1 MRKFCFIILSV
12 TLAGLVFSEEKPLP
26 IWAYANVWPRHNM
39 LRQQLIE
46 AIRRGDIPAMETT
59 CRSALEFMPGD
70 STWHYNL
77 ACALAYREQAG
88 QALAELE
95 KAILFG
101 FRDAAAIEKDQ
112 DFSRINTLPRF
123 KELVQKARDLADK
136 PVPGRPVPAPCY
148 AATGGTATL
157 SETNVVF
164 NFDTGVY
171 DALLQLAPPKASLA
185 EKAATY
191 SASQPNAR
199 EKSILTSWLVDGS
212 AAGNIG
218 DIYINRDLGHS
229 MLATGDFPLLT
240 TLRLTAD
247 AKPFR
252 VDVNH
257 PNLFVGNAAVFGNIS
272 RGYTT
277 GPFWRSMARAS
288 FTEPGG
294 LATRM
299 DLLYRSNQFW
309 VIPCVN
315 DFGKPELGDVFPA
328 NAPFQ
333 FISEG
338 ASWSDQPFLRAA
350 LAASAALAPQTKKA
364 ILRRK
369 LVGPTLQWLLRRTMQ
384 GIRSESDYLSPRAH
398 PTAFN
403 AKRLDTVALI
413 EKAHALKPENIPP
426 AVNLAVINSRLFP
439 IRFPVAGV
447 DYPDTVSEVLFATS
461 SAISFVLRS
470 PAGERTFLI
479 RAQTFPEQ
487 DPLATFTW
495 KVVHGDPSAVKISA
509 PLGETL
515 NTPERGFAQ
524 ITIDRRTLKDRID
537 VACFAKT
544 HGTDHGAPS
553 IVSFY
558 PVPQETRVYRPDGKI
573 ESIDYSNP
581 ALVYCDPALA
591 LPRRW
596 KDTYTYSPAGKLL
609 GFTRSY
615 NGKDAASFAPTGER
629 VIEKNADG
637 TARRVVRVKYT
648 ARQTG
653 NQVQPLELTYTDD
666 GEPFDVK

>member
-12 TLAGLVFSEEKPLP
+12 ALVGLVFSEEKPLP

-247 AKPFR
+247 AKPFH

-369 LVGPTLQWLLRRTMQ
+369 LMGPTLQWLLRRTQQ
-384 GIRSESDYLSPRAH
+384 GIRSEGDYLSPRAH

-461 SAISFVLRS
+461 SAISFVLRA

-558 PVPQETRVYRPDGKI
+558 PVPQETRVYRPDGQI

-615 NGKDAASFAPTGER
+615 NGKDAASFTPTGER
-629 VIEKNADG
+629 VIEQNADG

>member
-12 TLAGLVFSEEKPLP
+12 TLVGLVFSEEKPLP
-26 IWAYANVWPRHNM
+26 TWAYANVWPRHNM

-229 MLATGDFPLLT
+229 MLATGDFPRLT

-247 AKPFR
+247 AKPFH

-257 PNLFVGNAAVFGNIS
+257 PNHFVGNAAVFGNIS

-315 DFGKPELGDVFPA
+315 DYGKPELGDVFPA

-350 LAASAALAPQTKKA
+350 LAASAALASQTKKA

-369 LVGPTLQWLLRRTMQ
+369 LMGPTLQWLLRRTQQ
-384 GIRSESDYLSPRAH
+384 GIRSEGDYLSPRAH

-413 EKAHALKPENIPP
+413 
-426 AVNLAVINSRLFP
+426 
-439 IRFPVAGV
+439 
-447 DYPDTVSEVLFATS
+447 
-461 SAISFVLRS
+461 
-470 PAGERTFLI
+470 
-479 RAQTFPEQ
+479 
-487 DPLATFTW
+487 
-495 KVVHGDPSAVKISA
+495 
-509 PLGETL
+509 
-515 NTPERGFAQ
+515 
-524 ITIDRRTLKDRID
+524 
-537 VACFAKT
+537 
-544 HGTDHGAPS
+544 
-553 IVSFY
+553 
-558 PVPQETRVYRPDGKI
+558 
-573 ESIDYSNP
+573 
-581 ALVYCDPALA
+581 
-591 LPRRW
+591 
-596 KDTYTYSPAGKLL
+596 
-609 GFTRSY
+609 
-615 NGKDAASFAPTGER
+615 
-629 VIEKNADG
+629 
-637 TARRVVRVKYT
+637 
-648 ARQTG
+648 
-653 NQVQPLELTYTDD
+653 
-666 GEPFDVK
+666 

>member
-12 TLAGLVFSEEKPLP
+12 ALVGLVFSEEKPLP

-247 AKPFR
+247 AKPFH

-294 LATRM
+294 LAARM

-315 DFGKPELGDVFPA
+315 DYGKPELGDVFPA

-350 LAASAALAPQTKKA
+350 LAASAALASQTKKA

-369 LVGPTLQWLLRRTMQ
+369 LMGPTLQWLLRRTQQ
-384 GIRSESDYLSPRAH
+384 GIRSEGDYLSPRAH

-461 SAISFVLRS
+461 SAISFVLRA

-558 PVPQETRVYRPDGKI
+558 PVPQETRVYRPDGQI

>member
-12 TLAGLVFSEEKPLP
+12 TLVGLVFSEEKPLP

-369 LVGPTLQWLLRRTMQ
+369 LMGPTLQWLLRRTMQ

-461 SAISFVLRS
+461 SAISFVLRA
-470 PAGERTFLI
+470 PAGARTFLI
-479 RAQTFPEQ
+479 RAQTFPAQ
-487 DPLATFTW
+487 DPLAPSTW

-558 PVPQETRVYRPDGKI
+558 PVPQETRVYRPDGQI
-573 ESIDYSNP
+573 ESIAHSNP
-581 ALVYCDPALA
+581 ALVSCDPALA
-591 LPRRW
+591 LPRRC